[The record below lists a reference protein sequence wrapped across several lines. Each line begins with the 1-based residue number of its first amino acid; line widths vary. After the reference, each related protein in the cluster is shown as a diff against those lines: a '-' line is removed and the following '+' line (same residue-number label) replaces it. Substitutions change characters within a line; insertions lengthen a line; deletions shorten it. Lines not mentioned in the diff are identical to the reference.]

1 WMPYVDQSTVLLM
14 APALI
19 LGAMLLS
26 ALASSISLRRYLRT

>member
-1 WMPYVDQSTVLLM
+1 MPFINQGTVWLT

-26 ALASSISLRRYLRT
+26 GLASGVSLRRYLKA